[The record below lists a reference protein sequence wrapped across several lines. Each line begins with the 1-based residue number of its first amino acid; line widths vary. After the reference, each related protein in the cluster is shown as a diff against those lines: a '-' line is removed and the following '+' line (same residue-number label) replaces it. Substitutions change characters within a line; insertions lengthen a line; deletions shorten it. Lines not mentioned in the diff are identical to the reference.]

1 MLLLDTRALV
11 WAVADPARL
20 SDAARRAID
29 QAPAQGG
36 LTIASISVWELAALF
51 ARGRLRGPGTVDQA
65 VRLVIDRTGV
75 GVRDIT
81 PAIAALAATLPD
93 DVSRDPVGRLVAA
106 TAIAEGLPLVTSDPA
121 LAAFPR
127 LRVIW

>member
-75 GVRDIT
+75 GIRDIT
-81 PAIAALAATLPD
+81 PAIAALAATLSD
-93 DVSRDPVGRLVAA
+93 DISRDPVGRLVAA